1 MKQWTRFR
9 FQAARIPPRI
19 VSSGGKKHQDH
30 LTASL
35 GLLDR
40 SETAD
45 KNTFA
50 SLLRQ
55 CGSRQALDQGRRIH
69 RHIVN
74 TGLERDIF
82 LQNLLVQMYG
92 NCGSTAS
99 ARCVFDSIAEPNSVS
114 WHLLMLAYAQ
124 GGDLAEVR
132 AIFHRM
138 PEIRKN
144 SISWNIIVT
153 AFAQTGYLDDAK
165 ALFQEMPRRDVVSW
179 NTIITALVRAGRAAE
194 AIALFRRM
202 DVPPD
207 HITFVSCI
215 DACASA
221 LAVELGKDLHSR
233 AATACLAADV
243 LVATSLVSMYGKFGS
258 TASAKEVYDS
268 VSSGGDVI
276 LHTSMIAAF
285 AENGEIDR
293 ARELFHGLSSARDH
307 VCWTSM
313 IVACGSNGEL
323 PEAERFF
330 QRMPGRSL
338 VSWNAMMGAMIQSAE
353 YSLAIEVFRE
363 MDVEGVT
370 ADKIS
375 CVTVLDA
382 CANLTRL
389 DEGRTVHWIVQ
400 GVEELGECAIV
411 KTALLN
417 LYGKCGKLA
426 EAREIFDEMAARK
439 TIETWNAMISS
450 YAQKGQGRRV
460 LELYWLLNLDGIVPD
475 FVTFLCVISTCSHA
489 GLVEDGRSHFHSITA
504 DFSSFP
510 TRDHYCCML
519 DLLGRAGRLNDAE
532 ELVELMP
539 FEPNAVEWTAVLG
552 GCETHGEFQRGERVS
567 KRFFGL
573 KDDET
578 GVAPYLLLSNQL
590 MTATMV

>member
-1 MKQWTRFR
+1 
-9 FQAARIPPRI
+9 
-19 VSSGGKKHQDH
+19 
-30 LTASL
+30 
-35 GLLDR
+35 
-40 SETAD
+40 
-45 KNTFA
+45 
-50 SLLRQ
+50 
-55 CGSRQALDQGRRIH
+55 
-69 RHIVN
+69 
-74 TGLERDIF
+74 
-82 LQNLLVQMYG
+82 
-92 NCGSTAS
+92 
-99 ARCVFDSIAEPNSVS
+99 
-114 WHLLMLAYAQ
+114 
-124 GGDLAEVR
+124 
-132 AIFHRM
+132 
-138 PEIRKN
+138 
-144 SISWNIIVT
+144 
-153 AFAQTGYLDDAK
+153 
-165 ALFQEMPRRDVVSW
+165 
-179 NTIITALVRAGRAAE
+179 
-194 AIALFRRM
+194 
-202 DVPPD
+202 
-207 HITFVSCI
+207 
-215 DACASA
+215 
-221 LAVELGKDLHSR
+221 
-233 AATACLAADV
+233 
-243 LVATSLVSMYGKFGS
+243 
-258 TASAKEVYDS
+258 
-268 VSSGGDVI
+268 
-276 LHTSMIAAF
+276 
-285 AENGEIDR
+285 
-293 ARELFHGLSSARDH
+293 
-307 VCWTSM
+307 
-313 IVACGSNGEL
+313 
-323 PEAERFF
+323 
-330 QRMPGRSL
+330 MPGRSL
-338 VSWNAMMGAMIQSAE
+338 VSWNAMMGAMIQSGE
-353 YSLAIEVFRE
+353 YSLAIEIFRE
-363 MDVEGVT
+363 MDLEGVT

-400 GVEELGECAIV
+400 GVEELGECVIV

-552 GCETHGEFQRGERVS
+552 GCEMHGEFQRGERVS